1 MIKRT
6 ITNDNY
12 PAKTIFKVI
21 KSNNNNMEDAVVFIR
36 LVLVDEKGLQ
46 LYLKNGKLIK
56 TFKDRYLI
64 ASFMSFKVSTFDWFI
79 KNIIIEYYN
88 KN

>member
-12 PAKTIFKVI
+12 PAKTIFKFI
-21 KSNNNNMEDAVVFIR
+21 KSNNNMEDAVVFIR

-46 LYLKNGKLIK
+46 SYLKNGKLIK

-79 KNIIIEYYN
+79 KNIINEYYN